1 MNKIILVLIS
11 LLMLN
16 SSFAQKGKVVS
27 ALNFKEA
34 GKLEQ
39 AFKTI
44 QTTIDKNNEKS
55 AKSINWP
62 RTWEVRGEI
71 YQAVFHSKDEK
82 IKALS
87 TDPLTEALNS
97 YKRALE
103 LDTKNKFSKSVKIK
117 LTLLNN
123 DFQDQAVEAYN
134 LENYSK
140 ALVSFEQIL
149 EINNLPLF
157 KTDNLMSIDTAI
169 IYNAGM
175 MALKTDDS
183 DKAVRYFRE
192 AARHGYNGATTYL
205 WLSRAY
211 EQKKD
216 TINAS
221 ESLKQGFE
229 KYPENNEL
237 LSNMIQ
243 LYLNM
248 DRKEEAMHFLEL
260 AISRE
265 PDKAVYYLAMGNL
278 LDKNH
283 DNENAIISYEKAIE
297 LDTDLFMGYFNL
309 GVIYY
314 NEGVQLF
321 ESAKNI
327 PSDDSASYEK
337 VIKEVDKYWEKS
349 LPFMEKCYELN
360 PEDAATVESI
370 KSLYYR
376 LNQMDKYNAIQKNST
391 K

>member
-1 MNKIILVLIS
+1 
-11 LLMLN
+11 
-16 SSFAQKGKVVS
+16 
-27 ALNFKEA
+27 
-34 GKLEQ
+34 
-39 AFKTI
+39 
-44 QTTIDKNNEKS
+44 
-55 AKSINWP
+55 
-62 RTWEVRGEI
+62 
-71 YQAVFHSKDEK
+71 
-82 IKALS
+82 
-87 TDPLTEALNS
+87 
-97 YKRALE
+97 
-103 LDTKNKFSKSVKIK
+103 
-117 LTLLNN
+117 
-123 DFQDQAVEAYN
+123 
-134 LENYSK
+134 
-140 ALVSFEQIL
+140 
-149 EINNLPLF
+149 
-157 KTDNLMSIDTAI
+157 
-169 IYNAGM
+169 
-175 MALKTDDS
+175 
-183 DKAVRYFRE
+183 
-192 AARHGYNGATTYL
+192 
-205 WLSRAY
+205 
-211 EQKKD
+211 
-216 TINAS
+216 
-221 ESLKQGFE
+221 
-229 KYPENNEL
+229 
-237 LSNMIQ
+237 
-243 LYLNM
+243 
-248 DRKEEAMHFLEL
+248 MHFLEL

>member
-1 MNKIILVLIS
+1 M
-11 LLMLN
+11 
-16 SSFAQKGKVVS
+16 
-27 ALNFKEA
+27 
-34 GKLEQ
+34 
-39 AFKTI
+39 
-44 QTTIDKNNEKS
+44 
-55 AKSINWP
+55 
-62 RTWEVRGEI
+62 RGEI

>member
-1 MNKIILVLIS
+1 
-11 LLMLN
+11 MLN